1 MLRAFFGPKGA
12 AIPSFAFAGC
22 LYYFAIR
29 LVFRRIGD
37 SQDSDTARTTVASP
51 KKPLKK

>member
-1 MLRAFFGPKGA
+1 MLWAFFGPKGA

-37 SQDSDTARTTVASP
+37 SQDSDTARTTVATP
-51 KKPLKK
+51 KKSLKK